1 MTNRSTER
9 SSTLAGFIGRT
20 ALMSRDPTA
29 RDEWR
34 PPRETPPPIA
44 PPELP
49 ELPAESPP
57 GSPAEVPEPEPER
70 RERPPAEIRRSGSR
84 TAVEQQP
91 TPRRNGAAAICWEHY
106 PHDADVGIRGRGPTR
121 AIAYEQAA
129 LAMVAI
135 VVDPRSVAESQSV
148 DVDCEAPD
156 DELLLVD
163 WLNALIYEMATRR
176 LCFGRFTVR
185 LRDHRLHG
193 RAFGEHIDLAKHE
206 LGVELK
212 GATYTDLRV
221 TRAATGTWV
230 AQCVIDV

>member
-1 MTNRSTER
+1 M
-9 SSTLAGFIGRT
+9 
-20 ALMSRDPTA
+20 
-29 RDEWR
+29 
-34 PPRETPPPIA
+34 A

-57 GSPAEVPEPEPER
+57 GRPAEVPAPGPEP
-70 RERPPAEIRRSGSR
+70 REKPPAELRARRSVD
-84 TAVEQQP
+84 TVQQQIH
-91 TPRRNGAAAICWEHY
+91 PRRLLAAAVRWEHY
-106 PHDADVGIRGRGPTR
+106 PHDADVGIRGCGPTR
-121 AIAYEQAA
+121 ALAYEQAA
-129 LAMVAI
+129 LAMAAI

-176 LCFGRFTVR
+176 MCFRRFTVR

-193 RAFGEHIDLAKHE
+193 RAFGEHIDVAKHE

-221 TRAATGTWV
+221 TRGATGTWV
-230 AQCVIDV
+230 AQCVVDV

>member
-1 MTNRSTER
+1 MQSHTRPR
-9 SSTLAGFIGRT
+9 GR
-20 ALMSRDPTA
+20 P
-29 RDEWR
+29 
-34 PPRETPPPIA
+34 
-44 PPELP
+44 
-49 ELPAESPP
+49 
-57 GSPAEVPEPEPER
+57 
-70 RERPPAEIRRSGSR
+70 
-84 TAVEQQP
+84 
-91 TPRRNGAAAICWEHY
+91 AAAAAAGRWEQY
-106 PHDADVGIRGRGPTR
+106 PHDADVGIRGYGTTR
-121 AIAYEQAA
+121 AIAFEQAA

-135 VVDPRSVAESQSV
+135 VVDPRSVAASETV

-185 LRDHRLHG
+185 LHDYRLHG
-193 RAFGEHIDLAKHE
+193 RAFGEPVDVAKHE

-221 TRAATGTWV
+221 AREPTGLWV